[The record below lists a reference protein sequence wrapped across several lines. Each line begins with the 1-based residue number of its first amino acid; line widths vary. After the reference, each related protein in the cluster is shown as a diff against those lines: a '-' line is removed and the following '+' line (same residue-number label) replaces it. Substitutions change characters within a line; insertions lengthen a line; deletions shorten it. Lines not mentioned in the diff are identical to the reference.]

1 MRSIVRR
8 DSGESYTDY
17 LQRLA
22 EAEGIESPGCSG
34 AAQDGPLPTE
44 EDVQCGVGEP
54 T

>member
-1 MRSIVRR
+1 MRR
-8 DSGESYTDY
+8 DSGGSYTDY

-22 EAEGIESPGCSG
+22 EAEGIE
-34 AAQDGPLPTE
+34 AQDAAALRRMERCRLE